1 MLGAKIASMPEQK
14 ALSDTRIIFQAGNLT
29 KHLIQQT
36 SFDSLNLD
44 THLAVAVT
52 SLPSTA
58 SKNDACLTCYHAKH

>member
-1 MLGAKIASMPEQK
+1 MPKQK
-14 ALSDTRIIFQAGNLT
+14 ALSDTRIIFQDGNIT

-44 THLAVAVT
+44 AHLAVAVT